1 MSVLT
6 ELQEKLK
13 RMQLKVQRKEK
24 IDAAELRAT
33 MNALRD
39 EMLKIVAASPELRGK
54 VTILSLTW
62 EDVQRDVDSACGA
75 LGSNIVDR
83 ECRMRWVKRDAETGE
98 LVDST
103 EWILAFVV
111 ALTDNFRDA
120 TVVAE
125 SSQCLAMTKDDD
137 LNDAQIVTLPELLAP
152 DFLQKRFASRGLA
165 PGSDLRTARMMAS
178 YKTVICP
185 PPPDGWDTEI
195 AVVHKAYKTHDA
207 KNPKNAILTMTPLTT
222 SLTTEAPRNY
232 SSPQMLLHNYRGMDG
247 KLRDHTHGVELT
259 KRKMNVEEVGT
270 ETEAEKEAKRA
281 NNEVASERLL
291 LQDTAL
297 SGFCATLTVELEPP
311 PPPPPPPPAARA
323 TRSLGIPDYH
333 PMEYEKEDNTVAYKS
348 LAASASDDGG
358 NLAAPVNRG
367 LGIASKPSGY
377 RSMAGMIPPPA
388 SDPVYRSAE
397 GPAHGDV
404 AQAPAPPLPAL
415 NHKSGCLYEA
425 GIGLGSELGETNPLA
440 RALLKAAPNVPARLD
455 VNLTA
460 TCKDCLTEE
469 ALVGAVRL
477 MRHMFA
483 EGAERGVACA
493 DRLSSTAVALGIS
506 QSSKAGTPQAAAA
519 GAPEAQPPPTATPL
533 VTAASLMDPEGYIP
547 KKRKRRTIGSAAPI
561 ESTLASATIS
571 APLPGTPA
579 NSPAAVLAA

>member
-33 MNALRD
+33 MNALRE
-39 EMLKIVAASPELRGK
+39 EMLKIVAASSELRGK

-62 EDVQRDVDSACGA
+62 EDVQRDVDSASGA

-83 ECRMRWVKRDAETGE
+83 ECRLRWVKRDAETGE

-120 TVVAE
+120 TVVAD

-165 PGSDLRTARMMAS
+165 VGSDLRTARMMAS

-195 AVVHKAYKTHDA
+195 AVVHKAYKTHNA
-207 KNPKNAILTMTPLTT
+207 ANPKNAILTMTPLTT

-232 SSPQMLLHNYRGMDG
+232 ASPQMLLHNYKGVDG
-247 KLRDHTHGVELT
+247 KLHDHTHGVELT
-259 KRKMNVEEVGT
+259 KRKMNMDEVGT

-297 SGFCATLTVELEPP
+297 SGFCATLTVELEPLP
-311 PPPPPPPPAARA
+311 PPPPRPSAARA
-323 TRSLGIPDYH
+323 TRSLETPDYT
-333 PMEYEKEDNTVAYKS
+333 PMDDDDQDNSVTYKS
-348 LAASASDDGG
+348 LAASASDDDDAKY
-358 NLAAPVNRG
+358 AASIKRG
-367 LGIASKPSGY
+367 LGAEWKPKGY
-377 RSMAGMIPPPA
+377 RGLAGMVPPPS
-388 SDPVYRSAE
+388 SDAVYRGAE
-397 GPAHGDV
+397 GPAPT
-404 AQAPAPPLPAL
+404 PALPEL

-425 GIGLGSELGETNPLA
+425 GIGLGSELTETSPLA
-440 RALLKAAPNVPARLD
+440 RTLLKAAPNVPARLD

-469 ALVGAVRL
+469 ALVGAVQL

-483 EGAERGVACA
+483 EAAERGVACA

-533 VTAASLMDPEGYIP
+533 VTAASLMDPEGFIP

-561 ESTLASATIS
+561 ESALASATIS
-571 APLPGTPA
+571 APHPVTPA

>member
-1 MSVLT
+1 MSVIT
-6 ELQEKLK
+6 ELQERIK
-13 RMQLKVQRKEK
+13 RMQLKVQKKEK
-24 IDAAELRAT
+24 IDVAELRAA

-62 EDVQRDVDSACGA
+62 EDVQRDVDSFCGA

-83 ECRMRWVKRDAETGE
+83 ECGMRWVLRDPETE
-98 LVDST
+98 EVVDST
-103 EWILAFVV
+103 EWIPAFVV

-125 SSQCLAMTKDDD
+125 ASQCLAMTKDDD

-152 DFLQKRFASRGLA
+152 DFLRKRFASRGLA

-178 YKTVICP
+178 YKTAICP

-232 SSPQMLLHNYRGMDG
+232 SFPQRLMHNYKGLDG
-247 KLRDHTHGVELT
+247 KLHDHTHGVELT
-259 KRKMNVEEVGT
+259 KRKMNVEEVGS

-297 SGFCATLTVELEPP
+297 SGFCATLTVELEPM
-311 PPPPPPPPAARA
+311 PPPPPPPPAART

-333 PMEYEKEDNTVAYKS
+333 PMEEEDNSVTYKS
-348 LAASASDDGG
+348 LAASDSDDDGG
-358 NLAAPVNRG
+358 KSAAPVSRG
-367 LGIASKPSGY
+367 LGSEWKPKGY
-377 RSMAGMIPPPA
+377 RSMAGMAPAPA
-388 SDPVYRSAE
+388 SDPVYRGA
-397 GPAHGDV
+397 D
-404 AQAPAPPLPAL
+404 APAPAPALPAL

-425 GIGLGSELGETNPLA
+425 GIGLGSELGETSPLA

-460 TCKDCLTEE
+460 TCKDCLTED
-469 ALVGAVRL
+469 ALVGAVQL

-483 EGAERGVACA
+483 EAAERGVACA

-533 VTAASLMDPEGYIP
+533 LTAASLMDPEGFIP

-561 ESTLASATIS
+561 ESALASATIS
-571 APLPGTPA
+571 APLPVTPA

>member
-33 MNALRD
+33 MNALRE

-62 EDVQRDVDSACGA
+62 EDVQRDVDSASGA

-120 TVVAE
+120 TVVADA
-125 SSQCLAMTKDDD
+125 SQCLAMTRDDD

-165 PGSDLRTARMMAS
+165 AGSDLRTARMMAS

-195 AVVHKAYKTHDA
+195 AVVHKAYKTHNA
-207 KNPKNAILTMTPLTT
+207 ANPKNAILTMTPLTT

-232 SSPQMLLHNYRGMDG
+232 SSPQMLLHNYKGMDG
-247 KLRDHTHGVELT
+247 KLHDHTHGVELT
-259 KRKMNVEEVGT
+259 KRKMNVDEVGT

-297 SGFCATLTVELEPP
+297 SGFCATLTVELEPLP
-311 PPPPPPPPAARA
+311 PPPPRPSAARA
-323 TRSLGIPDYH
+323 TRSLGTPDYT
-333 PMEYEKEDNTVAYKS
+333 PMDDDQDNVVKYKS
-348 LAASASDDGG
+348 LAASASDAD
-358 NLAAPVNRG
+358 V
-367 LGIASKPSGY
+367 
-377 RSMAGMIPPPA
+377 
-388 SDPVYRSAE
+388 VYRGAE
-397 GPAHGDV
+397 GPERGAD
-404 AQAPAPPLPAL
+404 AELLAPALPEL

-425 GIGLGSELGETNPLA
+425 GIGFGSELTETSPLA
-440 RALLKAAPNVPARLD
+440 RTLLKAAPNVPARLD

-469 ALVGAVRL
+469 ALVGAVQL

-483 EGAERGVACA
+483 EAAERGVACA

-533 VTAASLMDPEGYIP
+533 VTAASLMDPEGFIP
-547 KKRKRRTIGSAAPI
+547 KKRKRRTIGSAGPI
-561 ESTLASATIS
+561 RSALASVTIS
-571 APLPGTPA
+571 APQNDA
-579 NSPAAVLAA
+579 SPETSENESDQEPESPDPRPDLDVSSDDEKKA

>member
-6 ELQEKLK
+6 ELQNKLK
-13 RMQLKVQRKEK
+13 QMHLKVQRKEK
-24 IDAAELRAT
+24 VDAAELRET

-39 EMLKIVAASPELRGK
+39 EMLRIVAASPELRGK

-62 EDVQRDVDSACGA
+62 EDVQRDVDSFCGA

-83 ECRMRWVKRDAETGE
+83 ECRLRWVKRDPETGE

-125 SSQCLAMTKDDD
+125 ASQCLAMTKDDD

-152 DFLQKRFASRGLA
+152 DFLRKRFASRGLA

-207 KNPKNAILTMTPLTT
+207 KNPKNAILTLTPLTT

-232 SSPQMLLHNYRGMDG
+232 SSPQMLTHNYKGLDG
-247 KLRDHTHGVELT
+247 KLHDHTHGVELT
-259 KRKMNVEEVGT
+259 KRKMNVEEVGS

-297 SGFCATLTVELEPP
+297 SGFCATLTVELEPMP
-311 PPPPPPPPAARA
+311 PPPPPPR
-323 TRSLGIPDYH
+323 
-333 PMEYEKEDNTVAYKS
+333 K
-348 LAASASDDGG
+348 
-358 NLAAPVNRG
+358 
-367 LGIASKPSGY
+367 
-377 RSMAGMIPPPA
+377 
-388 SDPVYRSAE
+388 
-397 GPAHGDV
+397 
-404 AQAPAPPLPAL
+404 AL
-415 NHKSGCLYEA
+415 M
-425 GIGLGSELGETNPLA
+425 P
-440 RALLKAAPNVPARLD
+440 
-455 VNLTA
+455 
-460 TCKDCLTEE
+460 
-469 ALVGAVRL
+469 
-477 MRHMFA
+477 
-483 EGAERGVACA
+483 
-493 DRLSSTAVALGIS
+493 
-506 QSSKAGTPQAAAA
+506 
-519 GAPEAQPPPTATPL
+519 
-533 VTAASLMDPEGYIP
+533 
-547 KKRKRRTIGSAAPI
+547 RKVRTIG
-561 ESTLASATIS
+561 
-571 APLPGTPA
+571 
-579 NSPAAVLAA
+579 